1 MLHRLP
7 PENSSQKWA
16 LNEIQPDMHPLEVF
30 YDVNKLLE
38 VRRIFKSRCTTEAAC
53 QQDQPI
59 SVAFNKIM
67 QAVGVQDHWAEVQLV
82 PPPEEELWV
91 QHAVQSIVW
100 RAAGA
105 DFRCSTSLH
114 GAHIKSRVRQTCNH
128 RRELDN
134 GIYPPGDYR

>member
-7 PENSSQKWA
+7 PENSSQKQA

-38 VRRIFKSRCTTEAAC
+38 VRHSSKPFSTTETAC

-59 SVAFNKIM
+59 SVTFNKIM

-100 RAAGA
+100 RAAGTN
-105 DFRCSTSLH
+105 FTQ
-114 GAHIKSRVRQTCNH
+114 HITQ
-128 RRELDN
+128 LDV
-134 GIYPPGDYR
+134 DM